1 MNTHRL
7 DGHDTT
13 LLLLQRASGLPEI
26 VHWGTRLPDHL
37 ALDAVAALRDRAT
50 RRNGPDEDHVE
61 AVLMPTLG
69 TAALRAPGLVAS
81 RGGTAGPDWTADF
94 TAVSVEDAPGRLRVV
109 ALDPVSSLRLEIMLD
124 LPPDSDLLAM
134 HSVLH
139 NTGATPL
146 QIDRLAAGIFLVPS
160 EADELLV
167 FDGRWGR
174 EFSEQRV
181 SLTSGSWV
189 SENRRGRSHD
199 RFPGLI
205 LGQPGFD
212 EDRGLVHGIHLGWS
226 GNHRTSA
233 ERLEDGRILVAT
245 GEWLHPGELVL
256 EPGQSVRTPFAYAAV
271 SPAGLSGLSRRFHA
285 GIRRSVLDWPGGAM
299 RPRPVTLNTWE
310 GNYFSHD
317 HDRLVAQAE
326 AGARIGIERFV
337 LDDGW
342 MAGRHDARAGL
353 GDWRPDAGK
362 YPDGLGP
369 LIDAVTRLGL
379 EFGLWVE
386 PEMVNPDSDL
396 YRAHPD
402 AVLHVEGRPLHTSRH
417 QLILDLT
424 RPEIAEIIFGQ
435 LAALL
440 RAHPIAYLKWD
451 MNRDFVAAGDRDGR
465 PAYRRHLL
473 ATYALLARLREAF
486 PTVEIES
493 CASGG
498 GRPDLGIL
506 RHTHRVWTSDCT
518 DALERLAI
526 QRGFSRFLPPELMGA
541 HVAAS
546 PNHQTGRQHTLGFR
560 AAVALFGHMGV
571 ELDPTTLA
579 TGEQDELAAWIVLHK
594 RLRPLL
600 HAGLQQAGPVQA
612 GRSLRGMVAPDRRH
626 AVFLVAQERTE
637 PHRPPP
643 LVIPGLDPRF
653 AYRLQAPQPQH
664 LDVRLSAS
672 QRRLFDEG
680 LLVQGALLGSAGI
693 ALPELQPETAL
704 VLEATHLD

>member
-1 MNTHRL
+1 MSIHRL
-7 DGHDTT
+7 DGRDTT
-13 LLLLQRASGLPEI
+13 LLLLQRHTELPEI
-26 VHWGTRLPDHL
+26 AYWGTRLPDGVV
-37 ALDAVAALRDRAT
+37 LDAVPGLRDRAT
-50 RRNGPDEDHVE
+50 RRNGLDEDHVE

-69 TAALRAPGLVAS
+69 TATLRAPALVAS
-81 RGGTAGPDWTADF
+81 RGGADWTADF
-94 TAVSVEDAPGRLRVV
+94 TRVSVHDEPGRLHVV
-109 ALDPVSSLRLEIMLD
+109 ADDPVAFLRLEVVLD
-124 LPPDSDLLAM
+124 LPTDGNVLAM
-134 HSVLH
+134 HSILH
-139 NTGATPL
+139 NTGAAPL
-146 QIDRLAAGIFLVPS
+146 QVERLAAGVVLAPS

-174 EFSEQRV
+174 EFAEQRM
-181 SLTSGSWV
+181 SLTSGNWA

-205 LGQPGFD
+205 LGEPGFD
-212 EDRGLVHGIHLGWS
+212 EDRGLVHGIHFGWS
-226 GNHRTSA
+226 GNHRTAA
-233 ERLEDGRILVAT
+233 ERLEDGRILVST
-245 GEWLHPGELVL
+245 GEWLHPGELVI
-256 EPGQSVRTPFAYAAV
+256 EPGQSATTPTAYAAV
-271 SPAGLSGLSRRFHA
+271 APDGLSGLSQRFHA
-285 GIRRSVLDWPGGAM
+285 GIRGTVLDWPGGRM

-310 GNYFSHD
+310 GNYFAHD
-317 HDRLVAQAE
+317 HDRLVAQAT
-326 AGARIGIERFV
+326 AAARIGIERFV

-342 MAGRHDARAGL
+342 MAARNDAHAGL
-353 GDWRPDAGK
+353 GDWVPDAAK
-362 YPDGLGP
+362 YPRGLGP

-379 EFGLWVE
+379 EFGLWIE

-402 AVLHVEGRPLHTSRH
+402 AVLHVEGRPLRTSRH

-424 RPEIAEIIFGQ
+424 RPEIAQIIFGQ

-440 RAHPIAYLKWD
+440 RAHAITYLKWD
-451 MNRDFVAAGDRDGR
+451 MNRDFVAAGDHDGR

-486 PTVEIES
+486 PGVEIES

-498 GRPDLGIL
+498 GRADLGIL

-546 PNHQTGRQHTLGFR
+546 PNHQTGRRHTLGFR

-579 TGEQDELAAWIVLHK
+579 TDEQDELAGWIALHK

-600 HAGLQQAGPVQA
+600 HAGLHQARPAQA
-612 GRSLRGMVAPDRRH
+612 GRSVRGVVAPDCRH
-626 AVFLVAQERTE
+626 AVFLVAQEHTD
-637 PHRPPP
+637 PHRAAP
-643 LVIPGLDPRF
+643 LTLPGLDGRF
-653 AYRLQAPQPQH
+653 TYRLQAPPPQH
-664 LDVRLSAS
+664 LEIRLSAS
-672 QRRLFDEG
+672 QRRLFEDG
-680 LLVQGALLGSAGI
+680 LVVPGALLDSVGI

-704 VLEATHLD
+704 VLEATCVE